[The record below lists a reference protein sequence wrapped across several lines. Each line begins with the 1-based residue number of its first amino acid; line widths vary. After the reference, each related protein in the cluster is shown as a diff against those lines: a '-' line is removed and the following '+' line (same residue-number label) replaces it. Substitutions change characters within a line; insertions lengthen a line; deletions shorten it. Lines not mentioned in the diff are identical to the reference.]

1 MNIKQIKKL
10 LQNEA
15 SVFQVLKTDSVY
27 LNKNATYELIELNAD
42 LGIYKVVTKLTF
54 NQYIKFNLSSYHEIQ
69 NKNYLYTKTFY
80 KFIKE

>member
-27 LNKNATYELIELNAD
+27 LNKSATYELIELNAD
-42 LGIYKVVTKLTF
+42 LGIYKVITKLTF
-54 NQYIKFNLSSYHEIQ
+54 NQFIKFNLSLSNEIQ